1 MNKSEI
7 RQHQPN
13 PRAAGSVSRMALE
26 LVAEVSMSDTAV
38 DALVLVHVLAVELG
52 DAQRRIGELERRMGV
67 QS

>member
-26 LVAEVSMSDTAV
+26 LVDEVSMSDTAV
-38 DALVLVHVLAVELG
+38 ALFLVHVLAVELG